1 MTRSDILL
9 IGGSGFLGVALATG
23 LMRNGWRVGISDQV
37 PPPNLEGNAETFV
50 ADLIDVELLR
60 KALKQYLRVV
70 YLAQKATSAPAAD
83 CRISS
88 FMDNLEM
95 FLTVLEEATRAN
107 VQEFTLLSSGGAV
120 YGETSQA
127 AASEDD
133 PKHPVSPYGVLKL
146 TMEQYLAMT
155 AASQGFRHLCL
166 RPSNPYGP
174 GQNINGAQGL
184 VAVSMARIARG
195 QTVAMLGEGTAVK
208 DYVFIDDFVGA
219 VIRLLNE
226 GRTSGTFN
234 IGSGQGRSV
243 REVVD
248 LVAKTVGKNPIIE
261 HKPIQKGDVQ
271 RNVLSIDAIKSLT
284 GWAPTTSFEEGL
296 AKTWEWMKTKV

>member
-1 MTRSDILL
+1 
-9 IGGSGFLGVALATG
+9 
-23 LMRNGWRVGISDQV
+23 
-37 PPPNLEGNAETFV
+37 
-50 ADLIDVELLR
+50 
-60 KALKQYLRVV
+60 
-70 YLAQKATSAPAAD
+70 
-83 CRISS
+83 
-88 FMDNLEM
+88 M
-95 FLTVLEEATRAN
+95 FLTILEEATRAK
-107 VQEFTLLSSGGAV
+107 VQEFALFSSGGAV
-120 YGETSQA
+120 YGENSNA

-133 PKHPVSPYGVLKL
+133 PKHPVSPYGILKL

-155 AASQGFRHLCL
+155 AASRGFRHLCL

-195 QTVAMLGEGTAVK
+195 QTVAMLGEGTAIK

-219 VIRLLNE
+219 VIGLLNE

-261 HKPIQKGDVQ
+261 HRPMRKGDVQ

-284 GWAPTTSFEEGL
+284 GWTPTTSFEEGL